1 MTPSEIA
8 KSYDHLAE
16 RWNSDQFPRDN
27 GIEQHKRAVA
37 FLKERHH
44 ALDIGCGSSG
54 RIIDLLISR
63 GFDVEGLDISSRMIE
78 LAKQGHPNVTFHHAD
93 ICEWEF
99 PRKYDLISAWDSI
112 WHLPL
117 AQQEPVL
124 KKILHGLT
132 SDGICIFT
140 RIGFAV

>member
-8 KSYDHLAE
+8 KSYDQLAE
-16 RWNSDQFPRDN
+16 QWNSDEFPRDN

-37 FLKERHH
+37 FLKEKRR

-78 LAKQGHPNVTFHHAD
+78 LAKQRHPNVTFHHAD

-99 PRKYDLISAWDSI
+99 PRKYDFISAWDSI

-117 AQQEPVL
+117 RDQEPY
-124 KKILHGLT
+124 
-132 SDGICIFT
+132 
-140 RIGFAV
+140 IGSIGGNC